1 MGNKIL
7 IKKNDIVVVITGRD
21 KGKKGKVLKVI
32 SKKNRAIVEKVNFVK
47 EFVRPNPQRNIQG
60 GVMEKEA
67 PIHISNLMIYCPECD
82 RGVRIRKKILE
93 DGTKVRVCHRCE
105 TSLDK

>member
-1 MGNKIL
+1 MRNEVS
-7 IKKNDIVVVITGRD
+7 IKKNDIVVVIAGRD
-21 KGKKGKVLKVI
+21 KGKKGKVLRVFPKEN
-32 SKKNRAIVEKVNFVK
+32 KAIVEKVNFVK

-60 GVMEKEA
+60 GIMEREA

-93 DGTKVRVCHRCE
+93 DGTKIRVCHRCG
-105 TSLDK
+105 TSLDR